1 MNDGGL
7 LGGALPTL
15 EVVLT
20 TILFLGVGIKGVL
33 VLLRRFAGQAESFTG
48 KVFRFILAVV
58 VVFGSGLTGSLV
70 VVVVFTS
77 AEASVVVV
85 FCT

>member
-1 MNDGGL
+1 L
-7 LGGALPTL
+7 EGALPTL

-58 VVFGSGLTGSLV
+58 VVFLILHFACDLSLERV
-70 VVVVFTS
+70 P
-77 AEASVVVV
+77 
-85 FCT
+85 